1 MAENRMIRDNGCKE
15 AACIDAGRVYDSCG
29 DKDCAENMRVYFCE
43 RDQMLIDRAVAV
55 RPKSVEVIHT
65 YIDVEALPFNRGYYS
80 CDITF
85 YFEICLE
92 VSTGHGAPCAEVC
105 GVAMY
110 QKKVILYGSEGNV
123 KVFCNENNG
132 ERCDKQI
139 LPVKNMPRCCVQ
151 VADPVILDVKLMD
164 VCETKNCCC
173 CCCCCCD
180 IPESICNRYGSCF
193 VEAEEGKAV
202 LVTVGLFTIVQLIRK
217 VQMLVPVYDYCL
229 PNKECCGNGNADNP
243 CEIFQKMCF
252 PVNEFFPP
260 AESGS
265 DCGCGCSQKR

>member
-15 AACIDAGRVYDSCG
+15 AVCIDAGRVYDSCG
-29 DKDCAENMRVYFCE
+29 DRDCVENMRVYFCE

-55 RPKSVEVIHT
+55 RAKKVDVIHT

-92 VSTGHGAPCAEVC
+92 VSTGHGVPCAEIC
-105 GVAMY
+105 GVGMY
-110 QKKVILYGSEGNV
+110 KKKVILYGSEGNV
-123 KVFCNENNG
+123 KVFCNEYNA
-132 ERCDKQI
+132 EQSDKQI
-139 LPVKNMPRCCVQ
+139 MPSKNMPRCCVQ
-151 VADPVILDVKLMD
+151 VADPVVLDVKLVD
-164 VCETKNCCC
+164 VCECKCCNCY
-173 CCCCCCD
+173 CCCD
-180 IPESICNRYGSCF
+180 IPETICHRYGSCF

-202 LVTVGLFTIVQLIRK
+202 IVTVGLFTIVQLIRK

-229 PNKECCGNGNADNP
+229 PNKDCSGNGRTDSP
-243 CEIFQKMCF
+243 CEVFCKMNF

-260 AESGS
+260 VEGDN
-265 DCGCGCSQKR
+265 DCGCGCAQKKC